1 MVVADLLK
9 HGFMVLFLC
18 LCCYGFVKPVNC
30 IAYLLVVSVQI
41 KCGIVFSILVLLLL
55 SLFYQWYQS
64 PVNVRKVG

>member
-1 MVVADLLK
+1 MVAADLLK

-18 LCCYGFVKPVNC
+18 LYGFVKPVDC

-41 KCGIVFSILVLLLL
+41 KCGIVFSVLVLLLL